1 MILVLLLSLTIISW
15 YIMILSCTNG
25 VCLVPYKTCTYILL
39 LSCLSWGNIS
49 RLFSALWFS
58 LQSPLLPRNEVSQ
71 PRTWHIP
78 QVDELLWPLWGFQ
91 RTLPMSS
98 PLIRTTGL
106 KRLKMAFYPAAWHSS
121 VVDWT
126 WLNHCP
132 SSTPLMVPHC
142 SPMRQSAHHILQG
155 DENYVSGSSEPG
167 KMAGRIANIETQQQS

>member
-1 MILVLLLSLTIISW
+1 MFWHELDLIMWLMCSADDFSTLTISYY
-15 YIMILSCTNG
+15 YIMILSCTND

-39 LSCLSWGNIS
+39 LSCLSWGNITRS
-49 RLFSALWFS
+49 FSALWFS

-98 PLIRTTGL
+98 PLIRITGL
-106 KRLKMAFYPAAWHSS
+106 KRLNMAFYPAAWHSAS

-126 WLNHCP
+126 YWTTAPARL
-132 SSTPLMVPHC
+132 
-142 SPMRQSAHHILQG
+142 R
-155 DENYVSGSSEPG
+155 
-167 KMAGRIANIETQQQS
+167 